1 MKIVPLSGVSR
12 PAMILKV
19 VVLPQPLSPTTNKNS
34 PLLTVR
40 VARSTATTEPNRFV
54 SSRRAR
60 ETTNRMLVK
69 ATPKDNLQANP
80 WLVMDQEVGYDG
92 LVIRN
97 NPSSGDTY

>member
-19 VVLPQPLSPTTNKNS
+19 VVLPQPLSPTMTRNS

-40 VARSTATTEPNRFV
+40 LARSTATTEPNRFV
-54 SSRRAR
+54 SSRSAR

-69 ATPKDNLQANP
+69 VTPKDNMQANL
-80 WLVMDQEVGYDG
+80 WLVMSKEVGYDG
-92 LVIRN
+92 FVIRVILSN
-97 NPSSGDTY
+97 GDT